1 MRESKMKES
10 KMLYFIPLED
20 KPIKLVFEDL
30 PCPILEGM
38 RCAYAKNTSHDMIF
52 EISCTYKS
60 ESGKCIYF

>member
-1 MRESKMKES
+1 
-10 KMLYFIPLED
+10 MLYVIPLED
-20 KPIKLVFEDL
+20 KPIKLVFENL
-30 PCPILEGM
+30 PCPILEGV